1 MGGENPSG
9 NVWGDDTKKNG
20 IIIKVTTWNGWK
32 CFKSLKWA
40 GIFPH
45 LWFFF
50 SSSSFFFSPIF
61 PKWNKFHCLFLP
73 SKKRKKSS
81 VQLLFSFF
89 FFDFELLEMIY
100 VATPQ
105 HALKMDT
112 KIFNQWNWN
121 LVNIWNREIQW
132 IWFFWAIIYVATPQ
146 HALKMDTNKN
156 WMNEIEILLI
166 FEIEKSNEF
175 LKEMETIPKFLVHVA
190 TLEPPITYANIENSI
205 FNSIPPAKLNRIWR

>member
-1 MGGENPSG
+1 MNMATGSCCSHRLQPSSDTFEMRRRRRRRRMGGENPSG

-112 KIFNQWNWN
+112 
-121 LVNIWNREIQW
+121 
-132 IWFFWAIIYVATPQ
+132 
-146 HALKMDTNKN
+146 NKN

>member
-1 MGGENPSG
+1 MNMATGSCCSHRLQPSSDTFEMRRRRRRRRMGGENPSG

-45 LWFFF
+45 LWFFL

-112 KIFNQWNWN
+112 KIFNQLNWN
-121 LVNIWNREIQW
+121 RVNIWNREIQW
-132 IWFFWAIIYVATPQ
+132 ILFFLGELFMWQRRSTHSKWTPIKIEWMK
-146 HALKMDTNKN
+146 LK
-156 WMNEIEILLI
+156 
-166 FEIEKSNEF
+166 SC
-175 LKEMETIPKFLVHVA
+175 
-190 TLEPPITYANIENSI
+190 
-205 FNSIPPAKLNRIWR
+205 